1 MVLITKKYYLSIIFV
16 LITFCFSCEKQALII
31 VDCNECSEQE
41 PLTTNITIQLDQGIF
56 NMTEVKVY
64 EGYLEDNILY
74 NTSTTSKSE
83 ITVLVHLNKM
93 YTITASY
100 KQLND
105 DVYIV
110 VDSVYPRVKYDEN
123 QCDNPCYFVYDN
135 KVNMRVKYH

>member
-1 MVLITKKYYLSIIFV
+1 
-16 LITFCFSCEKQALII
+16 

>member
-1 MVLITKKYYLSIIFV
+1 MVLINKKYYLILIFV
-16 LITFCFSCEKQALII
+16 FVTFCFSCEKQALII
-31 VDCNECSEQE
+31 VDCNECFEKE
-41 PLTTNITIQLDQGIF
+41 PSTTNITIQLDRGIF
-56 NMTEVKVY
+56 NPTEVKVY

-74 NTSTTSKSE
+74 NTSTTSNTGIS
-83 ITVLVHLNKM
+83 VQVHLNKM

-100 KQLND
+100 KQSNG